1 VKRIASSVVAYA
13 SSGACVCLCVLVL
26 GCASSHATRPT
37 PTRAEVTP
45 LAALLA
51 SATCPRVQERVFS
64 LASTPERVNDT
75 YIQVKRCRARGEHD
89 ELRAEVD
96 AYAWVAVDRDLGAVA
111 VHAFL
116 HATIHVELHAR
127 VSARSDGRRLE
138 IEAVPLGEPTIAV
151 EPVGAVDLTPENWA
165 SLLAIELAPSVGVS
179 PEAVAKTSFGSAAS
193 GALRDALSR
202 PLAVTYDPRLDTAST
217 NGDTPTRAARYRVVP
232 RGTALLGPFAATRE
246 PVDVRLRASGR
257 VAVRGLCVS
266 HVDHV
271 LDADRRGDRVS
282 IDDWTSAEGEA
293 RVAVH
298 PMPCPWMLAARSDK
312 AEIVEL
318 DASTLPV
325 VLGDAPSRT
334 DRWVSLD
341 EIALEGPLEDESL
354 SVVATTGLREVAVSP
369 PAGTLPA
376 IVVLAPDEAVLVRL
390 VRREGESNV
399 VEAEARLDLDAAG
412 NRDSPV
418 SLRTQ
423 DGRTTVRLHVRT
435 RVRMEGAP

>member
-1 VKRIASSVVAYA
+1 VRRVASFIVAC
-13 SSGACVCLCVLVL
+13 ACVLTP
-26 GCASSHATRPT
+26 GCASSHATRPA
-37 PTRAEVTP
+37 PTGAEVTP

-51 SATCPRVQERVFS
+51 SATCPRVLERVFS
-64 LASTPERVNDT
+64 LASTREDVNDT
-75 YIQVKRCRARGEHD
+75 YIQVKRCRARAEHD

-111 VHAFL
+111 VHSFL
-116 HATIHVELHAR
+116 QATIHVELHAR
-127 VSARSDGRRLE
+127 VSARGEGRRLE
-138 IEAVPLGEPTIAV
+138 LEAVPLGEPMIAV
-151 EPVGAVDLTPENWA
+151 EPVGAVDLTAQNWA

-179 PEAVAKTSFGSAAS
+179 PEAVAKTSFASAVS
-193 GALRDALSR
+193 GALTDALAK

-217 NGDTPTRAARYRVVP
+217 NGDPRTRAARFRVAP
-232 RGTALLGPFAATRE
+232 RGTAVLGPFPATRE

-271 LDADRRGDRVS
+271 LDADRRGDGVF

-293 RVAVH
+293 HLAVH

-312 AEIVEL
+312 AEVVEF

-325 VLGDAPSRT
+325 VDGNVPSRT

-341 EIALEGPLEDESL
+341 EIALDGPLEDESV
-354 SVVATTGLREVAVSP
+354 SVVATTGLREYPVSP
-369 PAGTLPA
+369 PAGSLPA
-376 IVVLAPDEAVLVRL
+376 IVVLAPDEDVSVRL
-390 VRREGESNV
+390 VRRDGESNV
-399 VEAEARLDLDAAG
+399 VQAEARLDLDTAG
-412 NRDSPV
+412 NHDFPV